1 MSVCTGAFVLAAA
14 GLLDGRRATTHW
26 RHAAELARRYPD
38 IDVDA
43 NVLYVDEGSV
53 LTSAGTA
60 SGIDLCLHILREEH
74 GAAVANAVA
83 RRMVVPPHRDGG
95 QAQYIEAP
103 MVEHDRGDDLAVV
116 LDWVQAHLNQPFG
129 VEHLARRANMS
140 LRTFN
145 RRFTATTGTAPHR
158 WLTAQRVALA
168 QRLLEETDLDVEQ
181 VAEQSGFGTA
191 ATLRQHFARHAR
203 HLAAGVPAQLLQG
216 ARARASE
223 QFRPFAAAILGR
235 VGDLAAVFG
244 VIAGS
249 RTLLRVGCAYALFIL
264 TEYAVWIAMLVY
276 AYQQGGATTAGL
288 VVVAQTV
295 PPSVLAPF
303 IATIADRRSP
313 ATLLIGGYVV
323 QALAMATPRPSSS
336 SPA

>member
-1 MSVCTGAFVLAAA
+1 MLRQVAAAIGQHVSTFELGVICEVFGVDRSDEGLPAYDFRVCAVEPPPLLTDAAFTIATSYDVADLATADLIAIPAWKTNREPPRQLLDALRDAVGRGARVMSVCTGAFVLAAA

-26 RHAAELARRYPD
+26 SHAAELARRYPA

-116 LDWVQAHLNQPFG
+116 LDWVQANISQPFG
-129 VEHLARRANMS
+129 VDHLARRANMS

-158 WLTAQRVALA
+158 WLITQRVARA

-181 VAEQSGFGTA
+181 VAEQTGFGTA
-191 ATLRQHFARHAR
+191 ATLREHFARQRGTSPQAYR
-203 HLAAGVPAQLLQG
+203 RNFCKTGPVRQSQAIVSTSQLG
-216 ARARASE
+216 WA
-223 QFRPFAAAILGR
+223 
-235 VGDLAAVFG
+235 
-244 VIAGS
+244 
-249 RTLLRVGCAYALFIL
+249 
-264 TEYAVWIAMLVY
+264 
-276 AYQQGGATTAGL
+276 
-288 VVVAQTV
+288 
-295 PPSVLAPF
+295 
-303 IATIADRRSP
+303 
-313 ATLLIGGYVV
+313 
-323 QALAMATPRPSSS
+323 
-336 SPA
+336 

>member
-1 MSVCTGAFVLAAA
+1 MLRQVAAAIGQHVSTFELGVICEVFGVDRSDEGLPVYDFRVCAVEPPPLLTDAGFTIATSYDVADLATADLIAIPAWKTNREPPEQLLDALRDAVGRGARGMSVCTGAFVLAAA

-26 RHAAELARRYPD
+26 SHAAELARRYPA

-116 LDWVQAHLNQPFG
+116 LDWVQANLNQPFG
-129 VEHLARRANMS
+129 VDHLARRANMS

-145 RRFTATTGTAPHR
+145 RRFMATTGTAPHR
-158 WLTAQRVALA
+158 WLITQRVGLA

-181 VAEQSGFGTA
+181 VAEQTGFGTA
-191 ATLRQHFARHAR
+191 ATLRQHFGRHR
-203 HLAAGVPAQLLQG
+203 GTSPQ
-216 ARARASE
+216 
-223 QFRPFAAAILGR
+223 
-235 VGDLAAVFG
+235 
-244 VIAGS
+244 
-249 RTLLRVGCAYALFIL
+249 AY
-264 TEYAVWIAMLVY
+264 
-276 AYQQGGATTAGL
+276 
-288 VVVAQTV
+288 
-295 PPSVLAPF
+295 
-303 IATIADRRSP
+303 RRSFCNVAP
-313 ATLLIGGYVV
+313 AVRQSQAVV
-323 QALAMATPRPSSS
+323 RKHI
-336 SPA
+336 PAD

>member
-1 MSVCTGAFVLAAA
+1 MLRKVAAAVGQHVSAFELGVLCEVFGTDRSDDGLPVYDFRVCAVEPPPLVTDGGFSIDTPNGLDELATADLIAIPAWKTYREPPEQLLEALRDAVARGARVMSVCTGAFVLAAA

-26 RHAAELARRYPD
+26 SHAAELARRYPA

-116 LDWVQAHLNQPFG
+116 LDWVQANLNQPFG
-129 VEHLARRANMS
+129 VDHLARRANMS

-145 RRFTATTGTAPHR
+145 RRFMATTGTAPHR
-158 WLTAQRVALA
+158 WLITQRVGLA

-181 VAEQSGFGTA
+181 VAEQTGFGTA
-191 ATLRQHFARHAR
+191 ATLREHFARHRGTSPQAYR
-203 HLAAGVPAQLLQG
+203 RNFCKVAP
-216 ARARASE
+216 
-223 QFRPFAAAILGR
+223 
-235 VGDLAAVFG
+235 VGS
-244 VIAGS
+244 S
-249 RTLLRVGCAYALFIL
+249 R
-264 TEYAVWIAMLVY
+264 
-276 AYQQGGATTAGL
+276 
-288 VVVAQTV
+288 
-295 PPSVLAPF
+295 
-303 IATIADRRSP
+303 
-313 ATLLIGGYVV
+313 
-323 QALAMATPRPSSS
+323 
-336 SPA
+336 

>member
-26 RHAAELARRYPD
+26 SHAAELARRYPL

-116 LDWVQAHLNQPFG
+116 LDWVQANLNQPFG
-129 VEHLARRANMS
+129 VDDLARRANMS

-145 RRFTATTGTAPHR
+145 RRFTATTGTAAAPMVDHAAS
-158 WLTAQRVALA
+158 WAC
-168 QRLLEETDLDVEQ
+168 
-181 VAEQSGFGTA
+181 A
-191 ATLRQHFARHAR
+191 ATARGDRARRGAGRRADRLRDGRNIARALRAAAR
-203 HLAAGVPAQLLQG
+203 DVAAGVPAQLLQDG
-216 ARARASE
+216 TGASE
-223 QFRPFAAAILGR
+223 PGLRRQVIPTDRQ
-235 VGDLAAVFG
+235 LAQGIV
-244 VIAGS
+244 
-249 RTLLRVGCAYALFIL
+249 RT
-264 TEYAVWIAMLVY
+264 
-276 AYQQGGATTAGL
+276 
-288 VVVAQTV
+288 
-295 PPSVLAPF
+295 
-303 IATIADRRSP
+303 RRRE
-313 ATLLIGGYVV
+313 GH
-323 QALAMATPRPSSS
+323 R
-336 SPA
+336 

>member
-1 MSVCTGAFVLAAA
+1 MLRKVAVAVGQRVSAFELGVVCEVFGTDRSQDGLPVYEFRVCAVEPAPLVTDGGFSIDTPYGIDELATADLIAIPAWNTDCEPPPALLDALRAAVERGARVMSVCTGAFVLAAA

-26 RHAAELARRYPD
+26 LHAAELARRYPA

-43 NVLYVDEGSV
+43 NVLYVDEGPV

-116 LDWVQAHLNQPFG
+116 LDWVQANLNQPFG
-129 VEHLARRANMS
+129 VDLLARRANMS

-158 WLTAQRVALA
+158 WLITQRVGLA
-168 QRLLEETDLDVEQ
+168 QRLLEQTDLDVEQ
-181 VAEQSGFGTA
+181 VAEQTGFGTA
-191 ATLRQHFARHAR
+191 ATLREHFARQRGTSPQAYRRSFCKTGPVRQSHA
-203 HLAAGVPAQLLQG
+203 
-216 ARARASE
+216 
-223 QFRPFAAAILGR
+223 
-235 VGDLAAVFG
+235 
-244 VIAGS
+244 
-249 RTLLRVGCAYALFIL
+249 
-264 TEYAVWIAMLVY
+264 
-276 AYQQGGATTAGL
+276 
-288 VVVAQTV
+288 VVAEH
-295 PPSVLAPF
+295 
-303 IATIADRRSP
+303 IRAD
-313 ATLLIGGYVV
+313 
-323 QALAMATPRPSSS
+323 
-336 SPA
+336 